1 MTDEEALQAVAIVDR
16 LRQEGARAALALEAL
31 EAVLEARG
39 VCLASV
45 GKLLGVPLAVRR
57 WATEQAVI
65 LANGTD
71 RQRQICESLRPER
84 LDLSSGVNEKTPSR

>member
-16 LRQEGARAALALEAL
+16 LRQEGARAALALEA
-31 EAVLEARG
+31 VLDARG

-45 GKLLGVPLAVRR
+45 SKLLGVPLAVRR